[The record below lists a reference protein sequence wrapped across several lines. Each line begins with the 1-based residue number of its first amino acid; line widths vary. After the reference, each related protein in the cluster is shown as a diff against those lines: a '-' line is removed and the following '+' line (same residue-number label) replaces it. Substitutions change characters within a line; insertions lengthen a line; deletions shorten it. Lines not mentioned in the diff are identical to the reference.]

1 MTWPDTAQKG
11 ERPDVGASSRS
22 SSNFGSRVSRY
33 GAAKERAQE
42 QAEYIAG
49 LSERRYRPIVQRL
62 DRCADFLLF
71 RHYYTVDDLRLRAA
85 RFCQLP
91 LLCPFCAGRRGSKA
105 LGAYLARWEVVR
117 AEKSALRPFL
127 VTLTV
132 RDGADLEER
141 MAHLR
146 GAHQRLWKRRA
157 DRRGYADSVMA
168 GVAGGVW
175 SYEVKRGRGSG
186 LWHPH
191 VHAVWLAQERPDAF
205 RLSAEWADLT
215 GDSRIVDVRPIE
227 GDPVDG
233 FCEVF
238 KYALKFSDM
247 APRDTLFAFERLR
260 GLRLLDAAGAFR
272 GVQVPDS
279 MADELLDGLPYVDR
293 FFRFVHG
300 HGYQERPMY

>member
-1 MTWPDTAQKG
+1 MTWHDTAQKG
-11 ERPDVGASSRS
+11 ERPDVAASSRS
-22 SSNFGSRVSRY
+22 GSNFGSRVNRY
-33 GAAKERAQE
+33 AAAKERAQE
-42 QAEYIAG
+42 QAEYIARLPG
-49 LSERRYRPIVQRL
+49 RVYRPLAARL

-71 RHYYTVDDLRLRAA
+71 RHYFTVDDLRLRAA
-85 RFCQLP
+85 RFCQVP

-105 LGAYLARWEVVR
+105 LGAYLERWEVIR
-117 AEKSALRPFL
+117 AAKPALRPFL

-141 MAHLR
+141 MGHLR
-146 GAHQRLWKRRA
+146 GAHQRLWR
-157 DRRGYADSVMA
+157 RRGNHRTATVMD

-191 VHAVWLAQERPDAF
+191 VHAVWLAEDRPDAF
-205 RLSAEWADLT
+205 RLSAEWAELT

-247 APRDTLFAFERLR
+247 EPRDTFFAYRELR
-260 GLRLLDAAGAFR
+260 GMRLLDAAGAFR
-272 GVQVPDS
+272 GVEVPDS
-279 MADELLDGLPYVDR
+279 MTDELLDGLPYVDR

-300 HGYQERPMY
+300 RGYQERPLY

>member
-1 MTWPDTAQKG
+1 MTWPDTVQKG
-11 ERPDVGASSRS
+11 ERPDVAASSRS
-22 SSNFGSRVSRY
+22 SSNFGSRISRY
-33 GAAKERAQE
+33 GAQKDRAQE

-49 LSERRYRPIVQRL
+49 LPGRRYRPIVQRL
-62 DRCADFLLF
+62 DRCADYLLF
-71 RHYYTVDDLRLRAA
+71 RHYFTVDDLRLRAA
-85 RFCQLP
+85 RFCQLH
-91 LLCPFCAGRRGSKA
+91 LLCPFCAGRRGAKA
-105 LGAYLARWEVVR
+105 LGAYLERWEVVR
-117 AEKSALRPFL
+117 AENAALRPFL

-141 MAHLR
+141 VSHLR

-157 DRRGYADSVMA
+157 DSRGFAGSVMR

-191 VHAVWLAQERPDAF
+191 VHGVWLAQVRPDPFA
-205 RLSAEWADLT
+205 LSAEWAELT

-227 GDPVDG
+227 GDPVEG

-247 APRDTLFAFERLR
+247 TPRDTFFAYERLR
-260 GLRLLDAAGAFR
+260 GVRLLDAAGAFR
-272 GVQVPDS
+272 GVEVPAS
-279 MADELLDGLPYVDR
+279 MTDELLDGLPYVDR

-300 HGYQERPMY
+300 RGYQERPAY

>member
-1 MTWPDTAQKG
+1 MTWHDTVQKG

-33 GAAKERAQE
+33 AAAKERAQE

-49 LSERRYRPIVQRL
+49 LPGRVHRPILRRL

-71 RHYYTVDDLRLRAA
+71 RHYFTVDDLRLRAA
-85 RFCQLP
+85 RFCQIP
-91 LLCPFCAGRRGSKA
+91 LLCPFCASRRGSKA
-105 LGAYLARWEVVR
+105 LGAYLERWEVVR
-117 AEKSALRPFL
+117 ASQPVLRPFL

-191 VHAVWLAQERPDAF
+191 VHAVWLAEERPDAF
-205 RLSAEWADLT
+205 RLSAEWHALT

-247 APRDTLFAFERLR
+247 TPRDTFLAYQQLR
-260 GLRLLDAAGAFR
+260 GVRLLDAAGAFR

-279 MADELLDGLPYVDR
+279 MTDELLDGLPYVDR

-300 HGYQERPMY
+300 RGYQERPLY